1 MEEKPT
7 WLAVVAAAIRDA
19 QGRLLLQQALPGKR
33 HARLWE
39 FPGGTVE
46 SEENP
51 RLALAREVHEELGLT
66 LDPAAMRPLGF
77 ADEAGAGTRP
87 AIVLFLYDC
96 PVWEGEPAA
105 LDGQAFAWFAPG
117 EAGQLPLGPMDRTLL
132 ETLAR

>member
-7 WLAVVAAAIRDA
+7 WLAVVAAAIRHSD
-19 QGRLLLQQALPGKR
+19 GRLLLQQALPGKA
-33 HARLWE
+33 HAGQWE
-39 FPGGTVE
+39 FPGGKVE

-51 RLALAREVHEELGLT
+51 RLALAREVREELGLS
-66 LDPAAMRPLGF
+66 LDPDAMRALGF
-77 ADEAGAGTRP
+77 ADEPARDGGP

-105 LDGQAFAWFAPG
+105 LEGQAFGWFAPG
-117 EAGQLPLGPMDRTLL
+117 EAGQLPLAPMDRALL

>member
-33 HARLWE
+33 HAMLWE
-39 FPGGTVE
+39 FPGGKVE
-46 SEENP
+46 SGENP

-105 LDGQAFAWFAPG
+105 LDGQAFGWFAPG
-117 EAGQLPLGPMDRTLL
+117 EAGQLPLAPMDRALL

>member
-39 FPGGTVE
+39 FPGGKVE

-51 RLALAREVHEELGLT
+51 RLALAREVREELRLT

-105 LDGQAFAWFAPG
+105 LDGQAFGWFAPG
-117 EAGQLPLGPMDRTLL
+117 EAGQLPLAPMDRALL